1 MQLVTPELGLIVWM
15 LISFGIMFGILKAFA
30 WKPILKALK
39 DRELSIEDALKS
51 AERAK
56 EEMGKLQA
64 DNQRILDEAKAERD
78 LLLSDARDIKDQII
92 ADAKAKANSEAI
104 KLIAQAH
111 EAIQTEKMAA
121 VNEMKT
127 TIANL
132 SVNIA
137 EKLLRANLADEKS
150 SKELIDRLLQDMN
163 LN

>member
-39 DRELSIEDALKS
+39 DRELSIDDALKS

-111 EAIQTEKMAA
+111 EAIQAEKMAA

-132 SVNIA
+132 SVSIA
-137 EKLLRANLADEKS
+137 EKLLRANLSDEKS
-150 SKELIDRLLQDMN
+150 SKELVDRLLQDMN